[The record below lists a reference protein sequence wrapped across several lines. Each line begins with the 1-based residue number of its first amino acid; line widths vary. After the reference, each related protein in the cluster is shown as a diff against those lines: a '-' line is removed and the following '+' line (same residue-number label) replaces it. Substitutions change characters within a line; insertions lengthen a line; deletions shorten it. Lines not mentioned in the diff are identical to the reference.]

1 MDDSDAQVI
10 AFPASG
16 KAIEL
21 RHLRSFVAVAEEL
34 NFGRAAERLF
44 ITQPAL
50 SRQIRALERLVGT
63 QLLRRSTRRVELTL
77 AGEALLE
84 HARRLLADVDDAVV
98 AVQALGGEIMARI
111 AGLWQPVQDQI
122 RDEGDL
128 DDQRRA
134 FEALLANFEVP
145 PGVDVRPV
153 NALGVQALM
162 LTGAPE
168 HPPGVLYLHGGC
180 FVLGSAFGYRPLA
193 GALALASGSGVLVP
207 DYRLAPEHPY
217 PAALDDAHAAY
228 RWMLDRVGSPNRIVV
243 AGDSSGA
250 GLALALLL
258 RLRDEGEPL
267 PAAAALLSPITD
279 LEAPTVAIDPDDPV
293 QRTLGLFWRGCA
305 DAYLAGNPIDDPLV
319 SPQRA
324 DLAGLPP
331 LLIQAAADDP
341 LCSEAEALG
350 SRATEQSVPVELQ
363 LYATDAHLLHLFWS
377 FLPEA
382 ADGIERAGGFVRA
395 HTVGAGDAVQIN

>member
-1 MDDSDAQVI
+1 M
-10 AFPASG
+10 
-16 KAIEL
+16 
-21 RHLRSFVAVAEEL
+21 
-34 NFGRAAERLF
+34 
-44 ITQPAL
+44 
-50 SRQIRALERLVGT
+50 
-63 QLLRRSTRRVELTL
+63 
-77 AGEALLE
+77 
-84 HARRLLADVDDAVV
+84 
-98 AVQALGGEIMARI
+98 QALGGEIMARI

-162 LTGAPE
+162 LTGAPDD
-168 HPPGVLYLHGGC
+168 PPGVLYLHGGG

-331 LLIQAAADDP
+331 PPIP
-341 LCSEAEALG
+341 G
-350 SRATEQSVPVELQ
+350 SR
-363 LYATDAHLLHLFWS
+363 
-377 FLPEA
+377 
-382 ADGIERAGGFVRA
+382 
-395 HTVGAGDAVQIN
+395 